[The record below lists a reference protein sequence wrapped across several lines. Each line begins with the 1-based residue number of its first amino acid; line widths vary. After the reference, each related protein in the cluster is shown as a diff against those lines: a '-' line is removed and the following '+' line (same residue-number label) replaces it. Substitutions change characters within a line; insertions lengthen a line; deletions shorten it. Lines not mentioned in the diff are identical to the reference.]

1 MERAMSNPVE
11 IDRETLPQKRDLL
24 GNFCFTLHFAVMI
37 YIVAGWLV
45 PWRPALVFYLLF
57 IPAITLQWLVNK
69 DSCILN
75 NVEGFMR
82 TGRWRNKDINPEEGA
97 WLLTL
102 ANNVTGLE
110 ITSFQINVLT
120 YSVLALVWL
129 LALARL
135 FWRV

>member
-1 MERAMSNPVE
+1 MGNPAE
-11 IDRETLPQKRDLL
+11 SDREALAHKRDLL
-24 GNFCFTLHFAVMI
+24 GHVCFTFHFVVMI

-57 IPAITLQWLVNK
+57 IPAIYMQWLVNK
-69 DSCILN
+69 DTCILN
-75 NVEGFMR
+75 NVEGLIR
-82 TGRWRNKDINPEEGA
+82 TGRWRNKEINPEEGA

-110 ITSFQINVLT
+110 ITTFQINVLT

-135 FWRV
+135 FWRI

>member
-1 MERAMSNPVE
+1 MGNPAE
-11 IDRETLPQKRDLL
+11 IDREALAQKRDLL
-24 GNFCFTLHFAVMI
+24 GHLCFTFHFAVMI

-57 IPAITLQWLVNK
+57 IPAIYMQWLVNK
-69 DSCILN
+69 DTCILN

-82 TGRWRNKDINPEEGA
+82 TGRWRNKEINPEEGA

-110 ITSFQINVLT
+110 ITTFQIAVLT

-135 FWRV
+135 FWRI